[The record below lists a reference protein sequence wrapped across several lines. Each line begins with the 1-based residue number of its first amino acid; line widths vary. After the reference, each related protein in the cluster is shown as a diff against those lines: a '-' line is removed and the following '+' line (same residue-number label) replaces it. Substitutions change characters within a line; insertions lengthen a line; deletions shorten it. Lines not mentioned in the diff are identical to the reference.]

1 MKITTLNPF
10 KIASLSILAISL
22 TACQAIPKAK
32 TKPVVAQPNIP
43 TNTPYNVY
51 DTTTTSSA
59 NLPSIASE
67 RWQDFY
73 SDANLKQ
80 LIALALENNK
90 DMDTAILNIQ
100 KARATYQITDNSNIP
115 TVGTTGTIGYGA
127 TEAQDKNPSE
137 SYRVNLAMSAYEF
150 DFWGKIANAKASALQ
165 TYLTTAFA
173 KDTAQITII
182 SSVAK
187 SYVAYSYNLA
197 KLQLA
202 IETLKNRE
210 ESLRINH
217 QRFKAGLDSELTSVQ
232 AQTLVDSAK
241 VAIATAQTALLQNQ
255 NALRQLV
262 GTAFDPALLPKA
274 PVRKITNNQIFSTGL
289 PSDLLLYRPDL
300 RSAEHTLKARGADIA
315 VARANFFPN
324 ISLTA
329 TTGTASTDLS
339 DLFSSGTFNWGI
351 TPAISVP
358 IFNRNLGVQYE
369 VSEVNEQ
376 LALSAYEKSIQ
387 TAFKEV
393 NDVLAT
399 RATINQQINAY
410 QSMKQANDKNFNIA
424 NARFNAGLDN
434 YLGVLD
440 ALRNQFNAEQSL
452 LNAEQTLINSQIEL
466 YQVLGGGASRDVILE
481 TPINEKVTRAK
492 ADK

>member
-1 MKITTLNPF
+1 M
-10 KIASLSILAISL
+10 
-22 TACQAIPKAK
+22 
-32 TKPVVAQPNIP
+32 
-43 TNTPYNVY
+43 
-51 DTTTTSSA
+51 
-59 NLPSIASE
+59 
-67 RWQDFY
+67 
-73 SDANLKQ
+73 
-80 LIALALENNK
+80 
-90 DMDTAILNIQ
+90 
-100 KARATYQITDNSNIP
+100 
-115 TVGTTGTIGYGA
+115 
-127 TEAQDKNPSE
+127 
-137 SYRVNLAMSAYEF
+137 
-150 DFWGKIANAKASALQ
+150 
-165 TYLTTAFA
+165 
-173 KDTAQITII
+173 
-182 SSVAK
+182 
-187 SYVAYSYNLA
+187 
-197 KLQLA
+197 
-202 IETLKNRE
+202 
-210 ESLRINH
+210 
-217 QRFKAGLDSELTSVQ
+217 
-232 AQTLVDSAK
+232 
-241 VAIATAQTALLQNQ
+241 
-255 NALRQLV
+255 
-262 GTAFDPALLPKA
+262 
-274 PVRKITNNQIFSTGL
+274 
-289 PSDLLLYRPDL
+289 
-300 RSAEHTLKARGADIA
+300 
-315 VARANFFPN
+315 
-324 ISLTA
+324 TA

-410 QSMKQANDKNFNIA
+410 QSMKQANNKNFNIA